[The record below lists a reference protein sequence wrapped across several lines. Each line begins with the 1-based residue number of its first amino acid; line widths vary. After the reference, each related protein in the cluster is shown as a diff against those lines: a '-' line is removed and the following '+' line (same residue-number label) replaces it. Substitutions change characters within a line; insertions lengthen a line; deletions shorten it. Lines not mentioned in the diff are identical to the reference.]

1 MIYTTKMKKNKQTKT
16 PTGLPEFLAA
26 LAIVLVIVL
35 LIPLIRGCSEAEA
48 APDPADIAET
58 VQLEPVTAAFIETP
72 LAFDGV
78 TLPVE
83 IDDGVYLTSLTSADG
98 KFVEDGSDE
107 DAENVLCAVFANE
120 SDQTIEYM
128 TAVVTVDGEEYRF
141 AVTTL
146 PAGSTVHALESNR
159 RTAPETVRNLTAEK
173 EYLIRFTRE
182 ISLHEDE
189 LAYSIT
195 DGTITITNIS
205 GEDIPNDIVVYY
217 KNMYA
222 TTYMGGIT
230 YRVRVTGGL
239 QAGESCNG
247 YAPHATVND
256 TKIMFTEWE

>member
-1 MIYTTKMKKNKQTKT
+1 MKKNKTKQTQ
-16 PTGLPEFLAA
+16 PTGLPELFAA

-48 APDPADIAET
+48 DPADIAQ
-58 VQLEPVTAAFIETP
+58 QLQPEPVTAAFIETP

-98 KFVEDGSDE
+98 KFVEDGADE
-107 DAENVLCAVFANE
+107 DAENVLCAVFSNE
-120 SDQTIEYM
+120 SGQTIEYM
-128 TAVVTVDGEEYRF
+128 TAVVTINGKEYRF

-146 PAGSTVHALESNR
+146 PAGATVHALESNR

-182 ISLHEDE
+182 ISLHEDD

-239 QAGESCNG
+239 QAGESFNG
-247 YAPHATVND
+247 YAPHATAND